1 MQLVGQSHFQNDASG
16 VTLNLIHILL
26 QTLIASTSLCLQLAS
41 FWQEQLRKRKQSS
54 SPLGLVQHKYYTWD
68 SVWWPSWWHD
78 HAFVLLPWAF
88 KHLKTTV
95 YIYYTM
101 SICWRREKKALP
113 LDCCFYPGGGG
124 GARPCAPPTPHLCL
138 HLCLDG
144 GHNKTWP
151 CNAGHVTFIWSQ
163 SMMITHLLGAQSSLM
178 EKSSSLEL
186 LGKCHIVRGFWQIP
200 GFMCPAESS
209 NTEPQVTTLNLLQSP
224 TPSPN
229 LK

>member
-41 FWQEQLRKRKQSS
+41 FWQEQLRKRKQSP

-68 SVWWPSWWHD
+68 SVWWPFDGMIMPLCSFLERSSIWR
-78 HAFVLLPWAF
+78 LQ
-88 KHLKTTV
+88 

-124 GARPCAPPTPHLCL
+124 ARPCAPPTPHLCR

-209 NTEPQVTTLNLLQSP
+209 NTEPQVTTLNLL
-224 TPSPN
+224 
-229 LK
+229 